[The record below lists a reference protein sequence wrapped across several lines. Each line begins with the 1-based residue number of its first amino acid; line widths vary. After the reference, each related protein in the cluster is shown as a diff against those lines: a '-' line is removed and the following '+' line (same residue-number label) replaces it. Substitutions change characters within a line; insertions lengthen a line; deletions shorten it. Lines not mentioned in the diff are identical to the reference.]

1 MKQGGFLAL
10 VTVIT
15 LAVLALWQFSG
26 TDQGLQQRPPQVVN
40 VELPRTA
47 QLTRRIEAV
56 GSAQALQSLNVSSE
70 VDGRVMRITM
80 QEGGEVEAGE
90 LLLALDD
97 RTAKAELASAA
108 AALADARAAWQRAER
123 LRDTRAI
130 SEAEADRLQ
139 ATLESAEAAH
149 QAASARLSYHQIRAP
164 FAGTLGL
171 RQVNAGSYL
180 RAGEVITTL
189 DGADLLEVQ
198 FTVPE
203 RDLALLALGQMLTV
217 RSDSWPDKVF
227 QGQVSQID
235 SRVDPVN
242 RAITVKARLDNG
254 ELLLRPGQFLQVSL
268 LVAQQQAL
276 MIPEQAI
283 LTQGM
288 VSYAFVLDGEKVQ
301 RRELQLG
308 SREQG
313 WVEVRSGIAAGD
325 QVVITGHTRLGD
337 GSAVQVADDPE
348 ALLPETANAFLG
360 MKD

>member
-1 MKQGGFLAL
+1 MKQGSFLAL

-123 LRDTRAI
+123 LRDSRAI
-130 SEAEADRLQ
+130 SEAEVDRLQ

-217 RSDSWPDKVF
+217 RRDRKS
-227 QGQVSQID
+227 
-235 SRVDPVN
+235 
-242 RAITVKARLDNG
+242 TRLNSSHV
-254 ELLLRPGQFLQVSL
+254 R
-268 LVAQQQAL
+268 
-276 MIPEQAI
+276 I
-283 LTQGM
+283 
-288 VSYAFVLDGEKVQ
+288 SYAVFCLK
-301 RRELQLG
+301 
-308 SREQG
+308 
-313 WVEVRSGIAAGD
+313 
-325 QVVITGHTRLGD
+325 
-337 GSAVQVADDPE
+337 
-348 ALLPETANAFLG
+348 
-360 MKD
+360 